1 MSSAAEGAQLIL
13 LDELKSLS
21 HALCWVWFPHP
32 GFWGPS
38 VGQVGLPLNPFWRG
52 SASGPPLPLATESDI
67 EATPLL
73 DSGFGRRSRIE
84 AAANHHRRIVRGAVL
99 QPLPGSL
106 VMGRGAHKASGTAE
120 GLQYL
125 ISCTPTTTSL
135 APGD

>member
-13 LDELKSLS
+13 LNELKSLS

-52 SASGPPLPLATESDI
+52 GASGPPLPLATESDI

-73 DSGFGRRSRIE
+73 RSRTQ
-84 AAANHHRRIVRGAVL
+84 ALAGGAGLKL
-99 QPLPGSL
+99 QPITIGELSEGRCCSL
-106 VMGRGAHKASGTAE
+106 CRVPS
-120 GLQYL
+120 
-125 ISCTPTTTSL
+125 
-135 APGD
+135 